1 MKHSILFCLALTFGA
16 ALAQAQ
22 VVATVGNTKITL
34 KDFKAKYEP
43 IKRNTMN
50 PPSPEVFLEDLVK
63 FEMGVQEAEKRNLQ
77 NNPEVKDLMRQTL
90 YKYLVESELGKRV
103 DSIKITEGDLRAFYE
118 KNPQIRISH
127 IMTMLPEK
135 ATEAQIAAAKKRSD
149 EIYKEVKGSKRPFE
163 ELVKLY
169 SDDDVTKISG
179 GDLGYISRVTAA
191 PYVYDIIGKMK
202 NGEISTPIR
211 TQFGFQIVKVTGRLG
226 FQDADKSQIRAA
238 VFDTKR
244 AALFEEYF
252 SKLRPKYKVTKD
264 EAALKSLK

>member
-1 MKHSILFCLALTFGA
+1 
-16 ALAQAQ
+16 
-22 VVATVGNTKITL
+22 
-34 KDFKAKYEP
+34 
-43 IKRNTMN
+43 
-50 PPSPEVFLEDLVK
+50 
-63 FEMGVQEAEKRNLQ
+63 
-77 NNPEVKDLMRQTL
+77 
-90 YKYLVESELGKRV
+90 
-103 DSIKITEGDLRAFYE
+103 
-118 KNPQIRISH
+118 
-127 IMTMLPEK
+127 MTMLPEK

-149 EIYKEVKGSKRPFE
+149 EIYKEVKASKRPFE

-202 NGEISTPIR
+202 NGEISEPIR